1 MFVRLRRQQSL
12 SLSDDESV
20 TMSWMELVRPGDVQ
34 LVVNQLGIVTL
45 EHFTLLDLIIL
56 RVEGHVS
63 LEES

>member
-1 MFVRLRRQQSL
+1 
-12 SLSDDESV
+12 
-20 TMSWMELVRPGDVQ
+20 MSWMELVRPGDVQ

>member
-1 MFVRLRRQQSL
+1 VFVRLRRQQSL